1 MDNQNQLQT
10 TMDVRSPLEQSLADT
25 PLPEELQVDQ
35 SVAPNLQAQ
44 IAIQPVVEA
53 LES

>member
-1 MDNQNQLQT
+1 MHEQNQPKT
-10 TMDVRSPLEQSLADT
+10 IDAGNSLKQNLTNT

-35 SVAPNLQAQ
+35 SVTPQLQAQ

-53 LES
+53 LKS